1 MVIEQA
7 KRTTDQI
14 TGISNVTY
22 DLISVMHNKLQAIAS
37 IEGYKHDAQSDREVL
52 GLLERI
58 QGRETEDLGELKK
71 ALGSRLR

>member
-37 IEGYKHDAQSDREVL
+37 IEGYKLDAQSDREVL

-58 QGRETEDLGELKK
+58 QGRETEDLGDLKK
-71 ALGSRLR
+71 VLGSRLR

>member
-14 TGISNVTY
+14 TGIPNVTY

-71 ALGSRLR
+71 VLGNRLR